1 MQGRDIL
8 ILRGEEVGSLL
19 KGREPELI
27 ELVGRA
33 YAAHGRGHS
42 SLPHSSFLLF
52 PHRQRDRIIA
62 LPAYLGEQFE
72 VSGIKW
78 ISSFPDNIGQ
88 GIERASAVLILNS
101 MNTGR
106 PEVIMESS
114 LVSAKR
120 TAASAALAART
131 LHGTDAPSRIGFIGC
146 GPINF
151 QIAKFLL
158 AIWPGVRSFAASD
171 LMRSRAEQFSEE
183 CAGLAPGLRTEVADS
198 SESVLHDCPVVSF
211 ATTAAQPHISD
222 LSICPANAT
231 ILHISLRDI
240 SPEAILESD
249 NVVDDPDHVCKAG
262 TSVYLAEQFVGHRE
276 FINATLAEV
285 LTGEKPLRRDRQR
298 PVVFSPFGLGVL
310 DVAVGKL
317 VTTLA
322 AEAGVGTVLESFL
335 PDAATASL

>member
-8 ILRGEEVGSLL
+8 ILRGEEVSALL
-19 KGREPELI
+19 KGRELELI

-33 YAAHGRGHS
+33 YVTHGRGHS

-78 ISSFPDNIGQ
+78 IASFPGNISQ

-131 LHGTDAPSRIGFIGC
+131 LHGTTAPPRVGFIGC

-151 QIAKFLL
+151 QVAKFLL
-158 AIWPGVRSFAASD
+158 AVWPGLRSFKLFD
-171 LMRSRAEQFSEE
+171 LLQPRAEQFGGD
-183 CAGLAPGLRTEVADS
+183 CAGLGPGLDTEIADS
-198 SESVLHDCPVVSF
+198 PESVLRDCPVVSI
-211 ATTAAQPHISD
+211 ATTAATPHIPD

-231 ILHISLRDI
+231 ILHVSLRDI

-249 NVVDDPDHVCKAG
+249 NVVDDPEHVCKAG
-262 TSVYLAEQFVGHRE
+262 TSVHLAEQIVGHRE
-276 FINATLAEV
+276 FINGTLAEV
-285 LTGEKPLRRDRQR
+285 LTGEKALKRERGR
-298 PVVFSPFGLGVL
+298 PVVFSAFGLGVL
-310 DVAVGKL
+310 DVAVGNL

-335 PDAATASL
+335 PDPAMSRL